1 MHHANVC
8 HLQDSVIKA
17 SKKYYPQTLLKGFKY
32 ETKKTKMWN
41 LITDDLESSSSDNET
56 ESDSDNESEI
66 NHLLKLNAIF

>member
-1 MHHANVC
+1 M
-8 HLQDSVIKA
+8 Q
-17 SKKYYPQTLLKGFKY
+17 
-32 ETKKTKMWN
+32 N